1 MEQAASA
8 ESPYVQH
15 WHGGWGMARVGR
27 LHCHTKLSFV
37 ISKNRLWPWW
47 QNYAACLSP
56 LELTQCTLKMS
67 ALVRFIQETKQSP
80 SNNWILELKI
90 KVSLYALEMIKFTEH
105 SSKENS
111 LFLTHSYTFF
121 FFLWLFIP
129 KRGDHLRLLM
139 TNETLIILWYT
150 DYLAIKQLLRGW
162 CTGVG
167 ETQFRTFSCETAIFL
182 SRIHSTGKR
191 FQEKHGLALC
201 DKLPDR

>member
-1 MEQAASA
+1 MFSTDTEA
-8 ESPYVQH
+8 
-15 WHGGWGMARVGR
+15 GMARVGGV
-27 LHCHTKLSFV
+27 HCHTKLAFV

-56 LELTQCTLKMS
+56 LELTQYTLKMS
-67 ALVRFIQETKQSP
+67 TLVRFIQETRQSP
-80 SNNWILELKI
+80 SNNWILELEI
-90 KVSLYALEMIKFTEH
+90 KVSPYALEWLNLLNILPRRTVCFWLIPST
-105 SSKENS
+105 
-111 LFLTHSYTFF
+111 F

-167 ETQFRTFSCETAIFL
+167 ET
-182 SRIHSTGKR
+182 
-191 FQEKHGLALC
+191 
-201 DKLPDR
+201 